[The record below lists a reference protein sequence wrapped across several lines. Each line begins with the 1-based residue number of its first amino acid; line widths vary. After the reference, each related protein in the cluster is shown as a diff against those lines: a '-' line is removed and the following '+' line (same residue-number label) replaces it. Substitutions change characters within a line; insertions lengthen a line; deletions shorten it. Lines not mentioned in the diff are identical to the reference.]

1 MARLAISL
9 LGPFE
14 ATLDGRPSPP
24 FAYEKVRLLLAYL
37 VVEARYVHHRE
48 TLAALL
54 WPDQPGAVARGNLR
68 KALLSLRQVLGD
80 HLAQVP
86 FLIATRNTIQFNR
99 AGDYTLDT
107 VAFTAQLDAYA
118 QRHPA
123 GDSLCTQCLPLLE
136 QAVALYR
143 GPFLGEANLPGC
155 EAFEEWA
162 VPIREQLHLQAVN
175 ACSAITAYYEQQRHW
190 EQVQRYAWRQLTL
203 EPWNENAHCAL
214 MRALAHSG
222 QRGAALQQYERCRKV
237 LAEALGVL
245 EAEPATTALYEQI
258 RSGALG
264 LPEPAVLTSSA
275 PGRREVPGP
284 GNLPAPLTGLVGRER
299 EILAAG
305 ALLARAA
312 VRLVSFTGVGGTG
325 KTRLA
330 LAVAQARRED
340 FADGVW
346 FVELAAL
353 NNAALLPVAIAQ
365 ALAVQESGAG
375 TLLQRLAAYLKER
388 QILLV
393 LDNFEHI
400 AEAARSVGELLAA
413 CPQLKILITSRTRL
427 HLYGEW
433 EFDVPPLT
441 VPTSEGPLTYERI
454 CASEAVQLFAAR
466 AEAARRDFVLTPA
479 VAPAVAAICTHLDGL
494 PLAIELAAARSA
506 RLDPPA
512 LLEQLDK
519 RLSLLV
525 DGPANVPDRHRTL
538 RQAIAWSYNLLPR
551 TERQLFR
558 RLGVFAGGWS
568 VEAALAVCGE
578 PDDTGRDMAA
588 KLLSLAHH
596 HLLKQETV
604 GQEETRYTMLATLR
618 EYALAEMEAADEQ
631 RAVHQ
636 RHSEYFLQWA
646 TASAAHLR
654 GAQQGKWYRRF
665 GVEHENLRAALHWT
679 FAHGRVEAAARLAT
693 ALCRFWW
700 FCGHLSE
707 GRRWHETVLAQREHL
722 SGPILA
728 RLLAGAGML
737 ALRQGD
743 AAQAAAWYS
752 QSERLCLE
760 LQDSA
765 GLAVA
770 AAGLGMATYYGQEHA
785 AAQAH
790 FETSLVHEREH
801 GLPLP
806 EVALA
811 RFLLAAV
818 QFYTGSP
825 ARAHT
830 VLSEA
835 LEHSRTLGEP
845 FVTALCLAGLGQ
857 IALATGE
864 YSHAEQQYS
873 EALALLE
880 ELDARESSVSW
891 VLGGLAALAAVQGQ
905 SMRSV
910 RLYAAAE
917 ALSEAYGSPLG
928 PEVHRFHEPFI
939 TSARTH
945 LGEAAF
951 ASTWLE
957 GRALTRA
964 AAFAL
969 ARHDVAGVEA
979 QEN

>member
-1 MARLAISL
+1 LTRLALSL

-14 ATLDGRPSPP
+14 ATLDGQRLPH

-37 VVEARYVHHRE
+37 AVEARYVHHRS

-54 WPDQPGAVARGNLR
+54 WPDQSGAVARGNLR
-68 KALLSLRQVLGD
+68 KALLSLRQILGD
-80 HLAQVP
+80 HLAPAP
-86 FLIATRNTIQFNR
+86 FLIATRNTIHFNR

-107 VAFTAQLDAYA
+107 VAFAAQIDAYA

-123 GDSLCTQCLPLLE
+123 DDRLCTQCLPLLE

-143 GPFLGEANLPGC
+143 VPFLDEANLPGC
-155 EAFEEWA
+155 EAFEDWA
-162 VPIREQLHLQAVN
+162 APIRERLHLQAVN

-245 EAEPATTALYEQI
+245 EVEPATTALYEQI

-264 LPEPAVLTSSA
+264 PSEPAVLTSSA

-284 GNLPAPLTGLVGRER
+284 GNLPAPLTGLVGRQR

-305 ALLARAA
+305 ELLTREA
-312 VRLVSFTGVGGTG
+312 VRLVCFTGVGGTG

-330 LAVAQARRED
+330 LAVAQARRQN
-340 FADGVW
+340 FAEGVW
-346 FVELAAL
+346 FVGLAAL
-353 NNAALLPVAIAQ
+353 DDAALLPVAIAH

-375 TLLQRLAAYLKER
+375 TLLQRLIAFLRER
-388 QILLV
+388 QVLLV

-400 AEAARSVGELLAA
+400 AAAAGIVGELLSA
-413 CPQLKILITSRTRL
+413 CPLLKILITSRTRL
-427 HLYGEW
+427 RLYGEW
-433 EFDVPPLT
+433 EFGVPPLAL
-441 VPTSEGPLTYERI
+441 PASEGPLTFERL
-454 CASEAVQLFAAR
+454 CASEAVQLFVAR
-466 AEAARRDFVLTPA
+466 AEACRRDFVLTPA

-494 PLAIELAAARSA
+494 PLAIELAAARCA
-506 RLDPPA
+506 LLDPPA
-512 LLEQLDK
+512 LLEQLDR
-519 RLSLLV
+519 RLPLLV

-538 RQAIAWSYNLLPR
+538 RQAIDWSYTLLPR
-551 TERQLFR
+551 TEQQLFR

-568 VEAALAVCGE
+568 VEAALAVCGG
-578 PDDTGRDMAA
+578 PSDAGRDVAA
-588 KLLSLAHH
+588 ELLSLANH
-596 HLLKQETV
+596 HLLKQEPTRE
-604 GQEETRYTMLATLR
+604 EETRLTMLATLR
-618 EYALAEMEAADEQ
+618 EYALAELEALDELE
-631 RAVHQ
+631 AVQQ

-646 TASAAHLR
+646 TTAEAHLR
-654 GAQQGKWYRRF
+654 GAQQGRWYRRF

-679 FAHGRVEAAARLAT
+679 FAHGRSEVAARLAT

-707 GRRWHETVLAQREHL
+707 GRRWHEAILARREHL

-743 AAQAAAWYS
+743 AAQAAAWYG

-770 AAGLGMATYYGQEHA
+770 AAGLGMAAYYRQEHA
-785 AAQAH
+785 AAQVH
-790 FETSLVHEREH
+790 FEASLVHEREH

-830 VLSEA
+830 VLSET

-857 IALATGE
+857 IALATGG
-864 YSHAEQQYS
+864 YARAEQQYS

-880 ELDARESSVSW
+880 DLDARESSVSW
-891 VLGGLAALAAVQGQ
+891 VLSGLAALAAVRGRT
-905 SMRSV
+905 MRSV

-928 PEVHRFHEPFI
+928 PEVQHFHEPFLA
-939 TSARTH
+939 SARTR

-951 ASTWLE
+951 ASTWLV
-957 GRALTRA
+957 GCALTRE

-969 ARHDVAGVEA
+969 ARQDTAGAEA

>member
-1 MARLAISL
+1 MTRLAISL

-14 ATLDGRPSPP
+14 ATLDGRLLPH

-37 VVEARYVHHRE
+37 VVEARYVHHRD

-54 WPDQPGAVARGNLR
+54 WPDQSSAVARGNLR

-99 AGDYTLDT
+99 AGDFTLDIT
-107 VAFTAQLDAYA
+107 AFIAQLDAYA
-118 QRHPA
+118 QRQPND
-123 GDSLCTQCLPLLE
+123 DSAVTGRVLLLE

-155 EAFEEWA
+155 EAFEDWA
-162 VPIREQLHLQAVN
+162 VPIREQLHLQALA
-175 ACSAITAYYEQQRHW
+175 ACAAITAYYEQQRCW

-214 MRALAHSG
+214 MRALAYSG

-264 LPEPAVLTSSA
+264 PPEPAALASSA
-275 PGRREVPGP
+275 PGRRAVPGP
-284 GNLPAPLTGLVGRER
+284 GNLPAPLTGLVGRQQ

-305 ALLARAA
+305 ELLTREE
-312 VRLVSFTGVGGTG
+312 VRLVCFTGVGGTG

-330 LAVAQARRED
+330 LAVAQARRQN
-340 FADGVW
+340 FAEGVW
-346 FVELAAL
+346 FVGLAAL
-353 NNAALLPVAIAQ
+353 DDAALLPVAIAH

-375 TLLQRLAAYLKER
+375 TLLQRLVAFLRER
-388 QILLV
+388 QALLV

-400 AEAARSVGELLAA
+400 TQAAGIVAELLSA
-413 CPQLKILITSRTRL
+413 CPLLKILITSRTRL
-427 HLYGEW
+427 RLYGEW
-433 EFDVPPLT
+433 EFGVPPLAL
-441 VPTSEGPLTYERI
+441 PTSEGPLTYERI

-494 PLAIELAAARSA
+494 PLAIELAAARNA

-519 RLSLLV
+519 RLPFLV
-525 DGPANVPDRHRTL
+525 DGPANVPNRHRTL
-538 RQAIAWSYNLLPR
+538 RQAIAWSYNLLPCN
-551 TERQLFR
+551 ERQLFR

-568 VEAALAVCGE
+568 VESALAVCSD
-578 PDDTGRDMAA
+578 PDDSGRDPAA
-588 KLLSLAHH
+588 ELLSLANH
-596 HLLKQETV
+596 HLLKQEPV
-604 GQEETRYTMLATLR
+604 AEAERRFAMLATLR
-618 EYALAEMEAADEQ
+618 EYALAELEAADELE
-631 RAVHQ
+631 AVQQ
-636 RHSEYFLQWA
+636 RHGEYFLQWA
-646 TASAAHLR
+646 TASEAHLR
-654 GAQQGKWYRRF
+654 GAQQGSWYRRF
-665 GVEHENLRAALHWT
+665 AVEHENLRAALHWT
-679 FAHGRVEAAARLAT
+679 FAHGRAEAAARLAT

-707 GRRWHETVLAQREHL
+707 GRRWHEAILARREHL

-728 RLLAGAGML
+728 RLLAGVGML

-743 AAQAAAWYS
+743 AAQAAVWYG

-760 LQDSA
+760 LRDTA

-770 AAGLGMATYYGQEHA
+770 AAGLGMAAYYGREHA
-785 AAQAH
+785 AAQEH
-790 FETSLVHEREH
+790 FEQSLIREQEY
-801 GLPLP
+801 GLPLA

-811 RFLLAAV
+811 RFLRAAV
-818 QFYTGSP
+818 QFHTGNP
-825 ARAHT
+825 ARAHN
-830 VLSEA
+830 LLLEA

-864 YSHAEQQYS
+864 YSRAEQQYS

-880 ELDARESSVSW
+880 DLDARESSVSW
-891 VLGGLAALAAVQGQ
+891 VLGGLAALAAVHGR

-928 PEVHRFHEPFI
+928 PEVQHFHEPFLA
-939 TSARTH
+939 SARTR

-951 ASTWLE
+951 ASTWLV
-957 GRALTRA
+957 GRALTRE

-969 ARHDVAGVEA
+969 ARQHAAGAEA